1 MGTNGEDASRLV
13 SALSG
18 MQGFDEFYKGC
29 SSRESLYDVA
39 DGFLL
44 WKRQHGCLPPEEETT
59 LKILREKF
67 ELLEREESGN
77 LLSGQVEHLAIRD
90 PLVEVFRKDFHE
102 CRTGQVA
109 IKRVANQH
117 YKTRTEDAAY
127 IGLNFEPV
135 YHKYSK
141 TNNPFIN
148 TELAL
153 AFDNAG
159 LYSVGLRHLKKS
171 LYYSLANPNPY
182 WESPYEIYGCT
193 EAIWEVQFL
202 LGDTGLDIMS
212 ESHKG
217 FRLKLLKLLYLYL
230 SRSIHIAYGSLHS
243 LQYLSNRATL
253 LYDYY
258 HEFTIIFGDVDL
270 WVTNIDV
277 QVMSDKAYAYSM
289 AEDLGLAAEFRQ
301 DFWDSLKMYRYG
313 SLIPFGSIGPLDLND
328 ETMGDLNKRGWL
340 RSIALGNR
348 LYEEYKRGELH
359 MDRAEIDDIVSY
371 LKNTHPDKLR
381 KMRWMDL

>member
-1 MGTNGEDASRLV
+1 MGKNGGDVGRLV
-13 SALSG
+13 SVLSG
-18 MQGFDEFYKGC
+18 MQGFDEFHKGC
-29 SSRESLYDVA
+29 SNRESLCDVA

-44 WKRQHGCLPPEEETT
+44 WKRQKGLLQPREETT
-59 LKILREKF
+59 LKILREK
-67 ELLEREESGN
+67 LEQLGREESVN
-77 LLSGQVEHLAIRD
+77 RLSGQVEHLAIKD
-90 PLVEVFRKDFHE
+90 PLVEEFRKDFHE

-135 YHKYSK
+135 HHKYRK
-141 TNNPFIN
+141 TRNPFIN
-148 TELAL
+148 TELAI
-153 AFDNAG
+153 AFNNSGVYSAG
-159 LYSVGLRHLKKS
+159 LAHLKKS
-171 LYYSLANPNPY
+171 LYSAFAHPNPY

-193 EAIWEVQFL
+193 EAIWEVQYL
-202 LGDTGLDIMS
+202 LGDSGLDILS

-230 SRSIHIAYGSLHS
+230 SRSIHIAYGNLHS

-258 HEFTIIFGDVDL
+258 REFTIIFGGADL

-277 QVMSDKAYAYSM
+277 QVMSDKAYAYGM
-289 AEDLGLAAEFRQ
+289 AEDLGLAAEFKQ

-313 SLIPFGSIGPLDLND
+313 SLIPFSSIGSLDLND
-328 ETMGDLNKRGWL
+328 ETMGELNRRGWL

-348 LYEEYKRGELH
+348 LYEEYKRGGLH

-371 LKNTHPDKLR
+371 LKNTHPDKPR